1 VNTITNHRALA
12 DPGTLRLDHA
22 MQLLQ
27 QSGHGE
33 LRGAPGSVAWLQGL
47 IDALCDLSSRDALS
61 GLANRRAFEAAL
73 LREIDRVARSGEPAL
88 LLILD
93 IDHFKRVNDSYGH
106 RVGDL
111 VITAVAET
119 LQECVRPMDLPA
131 RIGGE
136 EFAVILPNCAPAFA
150 QTVAERLR
158 TRIENRIIEI
168 SPPKP
173 WVSRSASVAPSRRS
187 GCARPRPCGS
197 SVPTCSST
205 GPSPRAAT
213 APVWNPRPSPRSA
226 PRKRA
231 CSSAAPCRRTTTHDF
246 SPESVRPAAGATR
259 QARITAVTSGKGGV
273 GKTFS
278 SANLAAALARQGQRV
293 LVLDADLGLANLDVV
308 LNLYPKITLHD
319 VFTGKHS
326 LEEAVMPAPG
336 GFSVLLAGSGMVE
349 YSRLTPMCARSCWTS
364 SARCVRTSTAS
375 CWTPARASP
384 TWCCTPSR
392 WPTRC

>member
-168 SPPKP
+168 SPSQALGVTVSIGGAFAPQ
-173 WVSRSASVAPSRRS
+173 WVR
-187 GCARPRPCGS
+187 
-197 SVPTCSST
+197 
-205 GPSPRAAT
+205 
-213 APVWNPRPSPRSA
+213 
-226 PRKRA
+226 
-231 CSSAAPCRRTTTHDF
+231 
-246 SPESVRPAAGATR
+246 
-259 QARITAVTSGKGGV
+259 
-273 GKTFS
+273 
-278 SANLAAALARQGQRV
+278 
-293 LVLDADLGLANLDVV
+293 
-308 LNLYPKITLHD
+308 
-319 VFTGKHS
+319 
-326 LEEAVMPAPG
+326 
-336 GFSVLLAGSGMVE
+336 
-349 YSRLTPMCARSCWTS
+349 
-364 SARCVRTSTAS
+364 STAS
-375 CWTPARASP
+375 LWIERADLQLYRAKSEGRNRTCLEPTPVSTVSAEEKGLLFGGAVP
-384 TWCCTPSR
+384 EDNDA
-392 WPTRC
+392 